1 LIFILNFVNRE
12 TLLLNFNNSEFSEKI
27 RIEAQVKI
35 SKFIIIKQTFIKNM
49 NASAPEEVSSLFL

>member
-1 LIFILNFVNRE
+1 VNRE